1 MIFSSKLIEDAVQ
14 AFSGLPG
21 IGKKTALRMVLHL
34 LKQDKEKV
42 GDFTRAIAHMR
53 QDIRFCTRCHNVSDT
68 ELCAICANPGRN
80 RTQVCIVENLRD
92 VIAIEST
99 QQYNGLY
106 HVLGGILSPLDGI
119 GPEQLHL
126 SDLHDRIKEEEAEE
140 LIMALSPTIEGDTTA
155 YYIARQLADLPVR
168 ITTIARGIAFGGELE
183 YADEM
188 TLARSIAKRLPMD
201 NYVSMG
207 NGLAR
212 S

>member
-14 AFSGLPG
+14 EFSKLPG
-21 IGKKTALRMVLHL
+21 IGKKTALRMVLQL
-34 LKQDKEKV
+34 MRMEKEKV
-42 GDFTRAIAHMR
+42 DEFTGALSRMR
-53 QDIRFCTRCHNVSDT
+53 HEIVFCEQCFNVSDT
-68 ELCAICANPGRN
+68 AVCAICSNPGRN
-80 RTQVCIVENLRD
+80 RSQVCVVENIRD

-99 QQYNGLY
+99 QQFNGLY

-119 GPEQLHL
+119 GPDQINIAPLHQ
-126 SDLHDRIKEEEAEE
+126 RIQQNGIEE

-155 YYIARQLADLPVR
+155 YYIARQVRDLPVR

-188 TLARSIAKRLPMD
+188 TLARSIAKRLPIE
-201 NYVSMG
+201 NYVSIG
-207 NGLAR
+207 GK